1 MFLLVK
7 RLLVSVYLV
16 TSLQPAHL
24 SLVGEADMGGMW
36 FDQLSRRHVINI
48 PVNPAISVEKCSL
61 AVGGIVGYD
70 SVVSASRT
78 NGSLV
83 IFSTDKS
90 VRLLQQV
97 SSLTKVWSIFSH
109 SLLLPG
115 VLSFCLMYHSS
126 SVM

>member
-1 MFLLVK
+1 M
-7 RLLVSVYLV
+7 
-16 TSLQPAHL
+16 
-24 SLVGEADMGGMW
+24 
-36 FDQLSRRHVINI
+36 
-48 PVNPAISVEKCSL
+48 
-61 AVGGIVGYD
+61 GYD